1 MPAIRVLLV
10 DDSAETRTN
19 LNKLLSFEDEIEV
32 VGEAENG
39 ADALEKTLKLHP
51 DVVLMDINMPVLDG
65 LKATEKISLVSPKTA
80 VIMVSV
86 QDDPDYLRKAMMA
99 GAKEFLVKPVSSEQ
113 LVATILDVYTL
124 EVKRRSRRETTFLED
139 HFVNKPKALC
149 LVSAKGGV
157 GKTTMATNLATVLA
171 QQGRKVALLD
181 FDLPYGDTALMLS
194 AKTAA
199 KNLYDLVVD
208 TNEIDSEVL
217 INFFEKLESGL
228 YLLKAPAKPEHGE
241 AIAPKH
247 INQILTICKEMF
259 EWIIVDTAAQLN
271 DIFFTV
277 VEQCDLHMVVS
288 TPNLA
293 VAKNNRRM
301 LDVLQT
307 LSYDMQEWTFL
318 LNRAHSQTGIRQR
331 DVEQILG
338 RNVDFEVGNDFS
350 FVDRAANEGIPF
362 VLKSPSHR
370 LSKQV
375 RYIAERLVGD
385 ESRRQ
390 FKGRKR
396 FVPLLRLLRISR

>member
-10 DDSAETRTN
+10 DDSAETRAN
-19 LNKLLSFEDEIEV
+19 LIKLLSFEEEIEV

-51 DVVLMDINMPVLDG
+51 DIVLMDVNMPVLDG

-80 VIMVSV
+80 VIIVSV
-86 QDDPDYLRKAMMA
+86 QDDADYLRKAMMA
-99 GAKEFLVKPVSSEQ
+99 GAKDFLVKPVSSEQ
-113 LVATILDVYTL
+113 LVSTIRDVYSL
-124 EVKRRSRRETTFLED
+124 EVKRRSRRETTFLEE

-157 GKTTMATNLATVLA
+157 GKTTLAVNLATVLA
-171 QQGRKVALLD
+171 EQGRKVALLD
-181 FDLPYGDTALMLS
+181 FDLQYGDTGLMLS
-194 AKTAA
+194 AKSAA

-217 INFFEKLESGL
+217 MNFFEKQQSGL
-228 YLLKAPAKPEHGE
+228 HLLKAPLRPEHGE

-259 EWIIVDTAAQLN
+259 EWIIVDTAAQLH
-271 DIFFTV
+271 DVFFTV
-277 VEQCDLHMVVS
+277 VDQCDLHVLVC

-293 VAKNNRRM
+293 VTKNNRRL
-301 LDVLQT
+301 LDVLET
-307 LSYDMQEWTFL
+307 LSYNLEEWSVL
-318 LNRAHSQTGIRQR
+318 LNRAHSKTGIRQR
-331 DVEQILG
+331 DVEQVLG
-338 RNVDFEVGNDFS
+338 RKVDYEVGNDFA
-350 FVDRAANEGIPF
+350 FVDRAANEGVPF
-362 VLKSPSHR
+362 VQKAPSHR

-375 RYIAERLVGD
+375 RYIADRLVGD

-390 FKGRKR
+390 YKSRKR
-396 FVPLLRLLRISR
+396 FVPLLRLLRLSR